1 MCAAFP
7 SFHVSLPRRTSLPM
21 AGKPRSLGS
30 SPVSGSA
37 PPEHRASAITV
48 RTHAD
53 EHLPLCVVQAS
64 NAPSSSAGAS
74 SPPLKAFLVNPAC
87 AASATAIVPE
97 NVAEAQRRWHA
108 DMHEVEAY
116 LNALDSARADSA
128 KAGLY
133 HRAQQCMQRMEK
145 IIRLLAKRISRE
157 ANTMAERARQ
167 ALTEQQRL
175 LQRNFRKSWKTK
187 MLVYEENAS
196 AMLAAAEQHHYA
208 ERVREDARAHE
219 ELRSARA
226 GGSVAHSW
234 SSKVQ
239 HLQSEL
245 QLYLRQHRYRE
256 AERVQAQLSRFE
268 KQEQQAQQR
277 NITHLQEQRLQA
289 MRVKQEEQLAKIK
302 AAHQQEKQ
310 EIARTCRAELDAMTR
325 QHEAA
330 LQAVEERR
338 LFLHERVQAIL
349 KAYNDADALDPRAT
363 GLKLI
368 RISQLLWTSREVQQ
382 PSEHI

>member
-1 MCAAFP
+1 
-7 SFHVSLPRRTSLPM
+7 M

-196 AMLAAAEQHHYA
+196 AI
-208 ERVREDARAHE
+208 
-219 ELRSARA
+219 
-226 GGSVAHSW
+226 
-234 SSKVQ
+234 
-239 HLQSEL
+239 EL

>member
-1 MCAAFP
+1 
-7 SFHVSLPRRTSLPM
+7 
-21 AGKPRSLGS
+21 
-30 SPVSGSA
+30 
-37 PPEHRASAITV
+37 
-48 RTHAD
+48 
-53 EHLPLCVVQAS
+53 
-64 NAPSSSAGAS
+64 
-74 SPPLKAFLVNPAC
+74 
-87 AASATAIVPE
+87 
-97 NVAEAQRRWHA
+97 
-108 DMHEVEAY
+108 
-116 LNALDSARADSA
+116 
-128 KAGLY
+128 
-133 HRAQQCMQRMEK
+133 MQRMEK

-245 QLYLRQHRYRE
+245 QVYMRQHRYRE